1 MSLSSRYHYHI
12 YSKSNLQLQMT
23 TKTFNSNFDF
33 NQITKKQTSLKK
45 HQKLAL
51 CSKTLFLSNVQT
63 LQKTTSSA
71 LGKYNLTGW
80 DSSFLSLYP
89 ENTYLLRFLKTS
101 LILYELYFQLN

>member
-1 MSLSSRYHYHI
+1 MKR
-12 YSKSNLQLQMT
+12 
-23 TKTFNSNFDF
+23 
-33 NQITKKQTSLKK
+33 

-51 CSKTLFLSNVQT
+51 SSKTLFPSNVQT

-71 LGKYNLTGW
+71 PGKYSLTSW

-101 LILYELYFQLN
+101 LILYEFYFQLN